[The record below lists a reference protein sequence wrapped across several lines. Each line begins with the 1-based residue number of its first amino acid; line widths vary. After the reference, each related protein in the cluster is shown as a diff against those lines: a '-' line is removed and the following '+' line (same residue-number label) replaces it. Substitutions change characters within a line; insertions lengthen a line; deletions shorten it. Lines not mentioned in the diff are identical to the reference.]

1 MQSPTRRLV
10 EEQFNHFGEEAS
22 ALLTDVMNECNRTN
36 ARGEPLILKPGHKM
50 ANRFETCINGGW
62 IIFDLLPK
70 NKRTIAAMRSARFV
84 YG

>member
-1 MQSPTRRLV
+1 MEILVEIKFNSSEQSSTFWAQLAEGLCNHQRGAWL

-50 ANRFETCINGGW
+50 ATV
-62 IIFDLLPK
+62 LKL
-70 NKRTIAAMRSARFV
+70 V
-84 YG
+84 